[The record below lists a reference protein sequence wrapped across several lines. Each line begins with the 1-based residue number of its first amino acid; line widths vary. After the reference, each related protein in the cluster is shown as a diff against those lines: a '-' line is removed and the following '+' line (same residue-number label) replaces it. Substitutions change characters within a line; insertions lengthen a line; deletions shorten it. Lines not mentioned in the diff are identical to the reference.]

1 MPCSKRSAVSNTF
14 LLKGKL
20 VENEELKR
28 HAHTMVY
35 DTLGREIHNNC
46 VDLGLKSGVY
56 HPETREA
63 MLESNNLMSKLQRWM
78 DPEEERNL
86 FRHAKRELELLGED
100 EDFIENYLDIIRV
113 FQTQGHSG
121 GSAGVFIPTLLKLLN
136 FENLTEITNDPI
148 EWIEVGENFWQ
159 NTRNSKL
166 FSQDG
171 GLSYTSN
178 DDVPAV
184 KHQAK
189 NVRD

>member
-1 MPCSKRSAVSNTF
+1 M
-14 LLKGKL
+14 
-20 VENEELKR
+20 ENEDLKR
-28 HAHTMVY
+28 RAQTTVY
-35 DTLGREIHNNC
+35 DTLGREIHNNR
-46 VDLGLKSGVY
+46 VDLGLKAGVY
-56 HPETREA
+56 HPETREV
-63 MLESNNLMSKLQRWM
+63 MLESNSLISKLQRWM
-78 DPEEERNL
+78 DPKEESNL

-113 FQTQGHSG
+113 FQTQAHSG

-136 FENLTEITNDPI
+136 FENITEITNDPI
-148 EWIEVGENFWQ
+148 EWIEVGESLWQ

-178 DDVPAV
+178 GDVPAV

>member
-1 MPCSKRSAVSNTF
+1 M
-14 LLKGKL
+14 
-20 VENEELKR
+20 ENEDLKR
-28 HAHTMVY
+28 RAQTTVY
-35 DTLGREIHNNC
+35 NTLGREIYNSR
-46 VDLGLKSGVY
+46 VDLGYGVGVY
-56 HPETREA
+56 HPETQKVI
-63 MLESNNLMSKLQRWM
+63 LESISLMSKLQRWM

-136 FENLTEITNDPI
+136 FENITEITNDPI
-148 EWIEVGENFWQ
+148 EWIEVGENLWQ